1 MAERNAGAP
10 LYPKLK
16 SRFLS
21 VIFSFMVLTMLFGS
35 AIMLLANRIGVF
47 YPLFMANPL
56 LAMLMLY
63 CMSLGLSSVLAYSV
77 GRQLLEPIERLS
89 RASCKVARGDFS
101 VRLEPDTRI
110 DELDTTFRN
119 FNSMVRELS
128 SIETL
133 RGDFVANVS
142 HEFKTPL
149 AAVEGYATLLQDK
162 SLTESEREDCVQK
175 ILLSVGRLS
184 TLTGNIL
191 LLSKLEN
198 GSYQLEKNDYR
209 LDEQLREAILLHEQ
223 AWTQKNQELDV
234 DLPELTFHGCES
246 LLLQLWVNLI
256 GNAVKYTR
264 DSGHIA
270 VRMRFDAKTVTVA
283 VADDGIGMDAE
294 TRRHIFEKFY
304 QGDESRR
311 SEGNGLG
318 LALCRRIAERCGGT
332 IAVESALG
340 KGSTFTVGLPR

>member
-1 MAERNAGAP
+1 MAERNSGLP
-10 LYPKLK
+10 LYPKLR

-21 VIFSFMVLTMLFGS
+21 VIFSFMMLTMLFGS
-35 AIMLLANRIGVF
+35 TMVLLANRFGVF
-47 YPLFMANPL
+47 YPLFMSNPVLTL
-56 LAMLMLY
+56 LILY
-63 CMSLGLSSVLAYSV
+63 FMSLGLSSMLAYYV

-119 FNSMVRELS
+119 FNTMARELS

-149 AAVEGYATLLQDK
+149 AAIEGYATLLQDK

-175 ILLSVGRLS
+175 ILLSVERLS

-198 GSYQLEKNDYR
+198 GSYQMEKKDYR

-223 AWTQKNQELDV
+223 AWTRKNQELDI
-234 DLPELTFHGCES
+234 DLPELTFRGCES
-246 LLLQLWVNLI
+246 LLLQLWLNLI
-256 GNAVKYTR
+256 GNAVKYTPEA
-264 DSGHIA
+264 GHIA
-270 VRMRFDAKTVTVA
+270 VRMAYDIKTVTVA
-283 VADDGIGMDAE
+283 VADDGIGMDTE
-294 TRRHIFEKFY
+294 TQRHIFEKFY
-304 QGDESRR
+304 QGDPSRR
-311 SEGNGLG
+311 GEGNGLG
-318 LALCRRIAERCGGT
+318 LALCRRIVERCSGT
-332 IAVESALG
+332 IAVESAPG
-340 KGSTFTVGLPR
+340 KGSTFTVRLPR